1 MKLNSTIVL
10 FELKGEGNDELVKK
24 GFIINKH
31 LLRVYR
37 YTAQNKTSAEIWQD
51 SMSVSNAKHEFRSQS
66 NIHR

>member
-10 FELKGEGNDELVKK
+10 FELKGGGNDERISQERFHRKY
-24 GFIINKH
+24 

-37 YTAQNKTSAEIWQD
+37 YTAQNKMSAEIWQD
-51 SMSVSNAKHEFRSQS
+51 SMSVSNAKYEFRSQS